1 MKILC
6 VDDDEDTRLLLET
19 YLGNLHMEAVAVSN
33 ATEAMRL
40 IAEEQFSLFVIDG
53 GLPGVNGTAL
63 CESIRKVDKTTPI
76 VFFTGHGY
84 PDERTAGLRAGADA
98 YVVKPAISELI
109 PTIKQLLAKTRTSA
123 A

>member
-6 VDDDEDTRLLLET
+6 VDDDEGTRLLLEA
-19 YLGNLHMEAVAVSN
+19 YLRNWQLEAVSVAN

-40 IAEEQFSLFVIDG
+40 MAEERFSLFVLDG
-53 GLPGVNGTAL
+53 GLPGGNGTAL
-63 CESIRKVDKTTPI
+63 CESIRKMDKKTPI

-84 PDERTAGLRAGADA
+84 PTDRAAGLRAGANA
-98 YVVKPAISELI
+98 YIVKPAIRELV
-109 PTIKQLLAKTRTSA
+109 PTIKQLLAETYAEA

>member
-6 VDDDEDTRLLLET
+6 VDDDEDTRILLET
-19 YLGNLHMEAVAVSN
+19 YLANWQLEAVSVSN

-40 IAEEQFSLFVIDG
+40 MAEERFSLFVIDG
-53 GLPGVNGTAL
+53 GLPGVSGTAL
-63 CESIRKVDKTTPI
+63 CESIRKVDKKTPI

-84 PDERTAGLRAGADA
+84 PAERVAGLRAGADA
-98 YVVKPAISELI
+98 YVVKPAIGELI
-109 PTIKQLLAKTRTSA
+109 PTIKQLLAKSHASA